1 MTHSYLIGDKNYWR
15 QGYATE
21 VVSYVTQYGFE
32 NLGLEKITAGCY
44 ELNSPSLKV
53 LKRNGFKVE
62 GVLKEQVRCGST
74 RQNLYILG
82 VRKR

>member
-21 VVSYVTQYGFE
+21 VVSHVTQYGFE

-44 ELNSPSLKV
+44 EPNVGSINV
-53 LKRNGFKVE
+53 LKKNGFKVE
-62 GVLKEQVRCGST
+62 GVLKGQVKCGSA
-74 RQNLYILG
+74 RHNLYILG
-82 VRKR
+82 IRKK

>member
-21 VVSYVTQYGFE
+21 VVSHVTQYGFE

-44 ELNSPSLKV
+44 EPNVGSINV
-53 LKRNGFKVE
+53 LKKNGFKVE
-62 GVLKEQVRCGST
+62 GVLKG
-74 RQNLYILG
+74 
-82 VRKR
+82 K